1 MSIASV
7 HNPAKSSFSASKS
20 LSFIRG
26 LHSKVGVGVVVVDV
40 VVVVVVVV
48 VVSGK
53 AGSLKSRQSSTPFL
67 KFITRKMTMNRF
79 LSVKNHDPD
88 R

>member
-7 HNPAKSSFSASKS
+7 HNPDKSSFSASKS

-26 LHSKVGVGVVVVDV
+26 LQSKVGVGVVVVDV

-48 VVSGK
+48 EGFVVSGK
-53 AGSLKSRQSSTPFL
+53 AGSLKSGQSSTPFL
-67 KFITRKMTMNRF
+67 KFITRKLTRN
-79 LSVKNHDPD
+79 
-88 R
+88 